1 MKKNTIEFFCSNELV
16 DYKKSLRLMEQ
27 RVKKINDNIESELL
41 WFLEHPSVY
50 TAGTSSKE
58 KDLLNKNLL
67 PVFKTNRGGKYT
79 YHGPGQRVAYV
90 MLDVR
95 RRNYNVKSYINL
107 LEQWLINS
115 LMEIGIKSYLIK
127 DKIGIW
133 VMNEKKNNCEEKIGS
148 LGLRIRK
155 GVSYH
160 GVSLNIN
167 PNIEYFSGI
176 VPCGNEGSGVT
187 SIEKI
192 GIKIS
197 KDKFDNILISNF
209 EKIFKIKIKSIQT
222 LS

>member
-1 MKKNTIEFFCSNELV
+1 
-16 DYKKSLRLMEQ
+16 MEQ
-27 RVKKINDNIESELL
+27 RVKKINDNTESELL
-41 WFLEHPSVY
+41 WFLEHPSIY

-58 KDLLNKNLL
+58 KDLLNNNLF
-67 PVFKTNRGGKYT
+67 PVFKTNRGGEYT

-95 RRNYNVKSYINL
+95 KRNYNVKSYIRL

-133 VMNEKKNNCEEKIGS
+133 VMNDKKNNCEEKIGS

-160 GVSLNIN
+160 GISLNIN
-167 PNIEYFSGI
+167 PNIDHFSGI

-192 GIKIS
+192 GVKIS
-197 KDKFDNILISNF
+197 KNKFDNILISNF